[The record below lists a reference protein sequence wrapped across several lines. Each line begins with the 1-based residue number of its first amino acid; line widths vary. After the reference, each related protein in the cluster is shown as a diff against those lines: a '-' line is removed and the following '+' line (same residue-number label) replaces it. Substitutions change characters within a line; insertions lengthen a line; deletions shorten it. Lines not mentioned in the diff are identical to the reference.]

1 MVAQAAGR
9 LHHRLQPNSIGVEQ
23 QQVIQLLA
31 PDGGSAKSGYHCP
44 PACCLPIMP
53 QAGGQAFPKS
63 DHAPTK
69 LDEQFAPLISKRQ
82 AVLGFE
88 SMNHAGRR
96 TKTFQAIAIG
106 LVMAIL
112 LLVACGHSE
121 SADPTPT
128 PTQSATAQPELVD
141 LEGVADLQA
150 RFNEASGST
159 RMILLF
165 SPT

>member
-1 MVAQAAGR
+1 
-9 LHHRLQPNSIGVEQ
+9 
-23 QQVIQLLA
+23 
-31 PDGGSAKSGYHCP
+31 
-44 PACCLPIMP
+44 
-53 QAGGQAFPKS
+53 
-63 DHAPTK
+63 
-69 LDEQFAPLISKRQ
+69 
-82 AVLGFE
+82 
-88 SMNHAGRR
+88 
-96 TKTFQAIAIG
+96 
-106 LVMAIL
+106 MAIL